1 MADSASLPSCPSAAV
16 AASPLDDLLIVG
28 VNHRTASADLR
39 HRLYV
44 EEEDQASRLA
54 ELAASGVTPALVIC
68 TCDRV
73 EILTSAPAADP
84 AALIARLADWGGA
97 TAESL
102 SDLIATR
109 RGAVAVRHL
118 FAVAASLDSQ
128 IVGEPQILGQVKS
141 AHKRAAAVGQVSGI
155 LEQSLQAAYAA
166 AKRIRSETDIGERPV
181 TLAASALQVARQIH
195 GDLRRCRAL
204 LLGFG
209 EMGELLAE
217 ELQLTGLAE
226 LAVAHPVERRAERAA
241 QRIGCHRRDWTELPA
256 ALAGADIV
264 ISALGGSE
272 YVLDRGHM
280 AAALKARRRRPIFL
294 VDAAIPGDVAP
305 DVAELDDVFL
315 YDLHDLEGL
324 ALRGKEEREA
334 VAGAAWSILE
344 AELGAFL
351 RQHAERAA
359 VPAVTALRRRFEDL
373 RVEVLRGAPNDPEEA
388 TRLLIKRLLHDPSE
402 ALRLAAAEGRD
413 TAELEALLVRLFRL
427 SERENEDKA

>member
-1 MADSASLPSCPSAAV
+1 MADSASLPSCPSAAFAV
-16 AASPLDDLLIVG
+16 SPLDDLLIVG

-44 EEEDQASRLA
+44 EEEDQAARLA

-73 EILTSAPAADP
+73 EIVTSAPAVDP
-84 AALIARLADWGGA
+84 ASLIARLADWGGA
-97 TAESL
+97 STETL

-128 IVGEPQILGQVKS
+128 VVGEPQILGQVKS

-155 LEQSLQAAYAA
+155 LERTLQAAYAV

-181 TLAASALQVARQIH
+181 TLAASAVQVARQIH
-195 GDLRRCRAL
+195 GDLKRCRAL

-226 LAVAHPVERRAERAA
+226 LAVAHPIERRAERAA
-241 QRIGCHRRDWTELPA
+241 QRIGCHRRGWADLPV

-272 YVLDRGHM
+272 YVLDRSHL
-280 AAALKARRRRPIFL
+280 AAALKVRRRRPIFL

-344 AELGAFL
+344 AELSGFL
-351 RQHAERAA
+351 RQYAERAA

-373 RVEVLRGAPNDPEEA
+373 RAEVLSGAPNDPEEA
-388 TRLLIKRLLHDPSE
+388 TRLLVKRLLHDPSE
-402 ALRLAAAEGRD
+402 ALRLAAAEGRN
-413 TAELEALLVRLFRL
+413 TAELEALLIRLFRL
-427 SERENEDKA
+427 SEHENEDKA

>member
-1 MADSASLPSCPSAAV
+1 MAASASAPPPSSTV
-16 AASPLDDLLIVG
+16 VSVSPLDDLLIVS

-44 EEEDQASRLA
+44 DEEDQAARLA
-54 ELAASGVTPALVIC
+54 ELAAAGVAPALLLC

-73 EILTSAPAADP
+73 EIATSRPAADP
-84 AALIARLADWGGA
+84 EALIARLADWGDTSPEA
-97 TAESL
+97 L
-102 SDLIATR
+102 SDLVATR
-109 RGAVAVRHL
+109 RGAAAVRHL

-128 IVGEPQILGQVKS
+128 IVGEPQVLGQVKA
-141 AHKRAAAVGQVSGI
+141 AHKRAVAGGQFGGI
-155 LEQSLQAAYAA
+155 LERTLQAAYAS
-166 AKRIRSETDIGERPV
+166 AKRVRSETDIGERPV

-195 GDLRRCRAL
+195 GDLKRCRAL

-217 ELQLTGLAE
+217 ELQLAGVAE
-226 LAVAHPVERRAERAA
+226 LAVTHPIERRAKRAA
-241 QRIGCHRRDWTELPA
+241 QRIGCHRRSWTELAP

-264 ISALGGSE
+264 ISAFGGSD
-272 YVLDRGHM
+272 YVLDRNHL

-305 DVAELDDVFL
+305 DAAELDDVFL

-344 AELGAFL
+344 GELGAFL
-351 RQHAERAA
+351 RQYAERAA
-359 VPAVTALRRRFEDL
+359 VPAVTALRERFESL
-373 RVEVLRGAPNDPEEA
+373 RAEVLSSGPRDSDEA
-388 TRLLIKRLLHDPSE
+388 TRLLVKRLLHGPSE
-402 ALRLAAAEGRD
+402 ALRQAAAEGRD
-413 TAELEALLVRLFRL
+413 TSELEALLARLFRL
-427 SERENEDKA
+427 GTPENEDKT